1 MNISYAV
8 LSGGKAKRF
17 GSDKTKALYKE
28 KPLYLYGLETGLSV
42 SSDVM
47 HISKDAAKYKPF
59 LENVQYLQDD
69 LEEICPMSGLIKAAQ
84 AAKYDDIFTVSAD
97 APLISGDFVKFLYG
111 YFKNCDGVI
120 PVINDKSYTL
130 MSFYKRKVLLAMID
144 DYKNKNYK
152 ITKSLEKFN
161 IKYVCE
167 ADIFAAGFKSR
178 MFTNIN
184 FQEDLDKLE
193 ADNG

>member
-1 MNISYAV
+1 
-8 LSGGKAKRF
+8 
-17 GSDKTKALYKE
+17 
-28 KPLYLYGLETGLSV
+28 
-42 SSDVM
+42 
-47 HISKDAAKYKPF
+47 
-59 LENVQYLQDD
+59 
-69 LEEICPMSGLIKAAQ
+69 
-84 AAKYDDIFTVSAD
+84 
-97 APLISGDFVKFLYG
+97 
-111 YFKNCDGVI
+111 
-120 PVINDKSYTL
+120 
-130 MSFYKRKVLLAMID
+130 MSFYKRKVLLAMIY

-167 ADIFAAGFKSR
+167 KDIFAAGFKSR